1 MGVEHNAC
9 TTIDGDPNPW
19 CSTLVDENGVH
30 VPGGGHWEYCT
41 SSECP
46 TIQQPEMCVHP
57 GNQPGSCCKFD
68 SIIIIIDIISPAC
81 GIPNA
86 LTNTRIVGGVETE
99 IGEYPWQVIN
109 SIIGR
114 LSISPQK
121 NVQVALLFGT
131 SVVNQGCGG
140 ALVAD
145 RYVVTAAHCTDG
157 QQASGLKVVVGD
169 IYGIY
174 DIFDIFC

>member
-1 MGVEHNAC
+1 M
-9 TTIDGDPNPW
+9 
-19 CSTLVDENGVH
+19 
-30 VPGGGHWEYCT
+30 
-41 SSECP
+41 
-46 TIQQPEMCVHP
+46 
-57 GNQPGSCCKFD
+57 
-68 SIIIIIDIISPAC
+68 
-81 GIPNA
+81 
-86 LTNTRIVGGVETE
+86 ETE

-109 SIIGR
+109 PIIGR

-169 IYGIY
+169 IY
-174 DIFDIFC
+174 DIVDIFC

>member
-1 MGVEHNAC
+1 MRCSKQPDQNQNCQWSGNANRR
-9 TTIDGDPNPW
+9 IP
-19 CSTLVDENGVH
+19 LA
-30 VPGGGHWEYCT
+30 
-41 SSECP
+41 
-46 TIQQPEMCVHP
+46 
-57 GNQPGSCCKFD
+57 GNQPNNWQ
-68 SIIIIIDIISPAC
+68 IIIFP
-81 GIPNA
+81 
-86 LTNTRIVGGVETE
+86 
-99 IGEYPWQVIN
+99 
-109 SIIGR
+109 
-114 LSISPQK
+114 K
-121 NVQVALLFGT
+121 NVKVALLFGT